1 MPTRIDNLTPSQE
14 SAIKNWVK
22 DWIAFGLSTEPADR
36 PRFEKAIRNCYK
48 FANLNDNVPII
59 WVNSP
64 IVGAFAAPI
73 AANFLEIINKEKIK
87 IHDAAID
94 SAVYSA
100 VYSAVDSAVDSAVCS
115 AVYSAVGSE
124 VRSAIDSAVGSAVG
138 SAGYAAAFLGCGS

>member
-87 IHDAAID
+87 IHDSAVYSAVYSEVYSEVYSAVRSAIDSAVRSEVHSAIDSAVRSAVD

-100 VYSAVDSAVDSAVCS
+100 VYSAVD
-115 AVYSAVGSE
+115 
-124 VRSAIDSAVGSAVG
+124 
-138 SAGYAAAFLGCGS
+138 